1 MGLDIFLLV
10 LDVEDHFGVRLNDE
24 RADGINTVGEL
35 YTFLLGQTRRSAPTP
50 CLTGRVFYDVRR
62 TFTGEF
68 GVDRKQVRPA
78 ARLRDLFPA
87 AGRGR
92 VAAPGRRPRPARAA

>member
-10 LDVEDHFGVRLNDE
+10 MDVEEHFGVRLNDE

-50 CLTGRVFYDVRR
+50 CPTARASSLAPTASSAR
-62 TFTGEF
+62 
-68 GVDRKQVRPA
+68 RPA
-78 ARLRDLFPA
+78 KTWISSCPSISERSS
-87 AGRGR
+87 
-92 VAAPGRRPRPARAA
+92 APRCRY